1 MSKPAID
8 IEAAYALLWEMAE
21 DPHNERDACKQLR
34 KIAGALK
41 TQQAEIERL
50 RQAVEGKRAA

>member
-1 MSKPAID
+1 MTAPTID

-21 DPHNERDACKQLR
+21 DPHNERDACKLR
-34 KIAGALK
+34 RIAGALK
-41 TQQAEIERL
+41 TQQAEIDRL